1 VPFGYDVPLL
11 VNYKHIQ
18 NQLSEHKKKRR
29 MPIGANCVI
38 IIYFLKKK
46 SRFAVADNVTLPN
59 YTLSFF

>member
-1 VPFGYDVPLL
+1 LAGAIKVPFGYDVPLL

-46 SRFAVADNVTLPN
+46 KVDLQ
-59 YTLSFF
+59 